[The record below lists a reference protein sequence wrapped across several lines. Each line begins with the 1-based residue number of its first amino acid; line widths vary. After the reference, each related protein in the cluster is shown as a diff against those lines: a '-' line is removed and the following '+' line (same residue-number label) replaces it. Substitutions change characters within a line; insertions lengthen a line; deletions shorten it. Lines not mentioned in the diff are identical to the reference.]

1 MEKPPALL
9 RACEPRDGASFP
21 EAITRV
27 LTVEDHATLAHLL
40 RRGIGENSLRATR
53 SDLGYLEAWSLA
65 CNGEP
70 LVWPPTKEIVLRFIA
85 HHLWDPDQ
93 RAIDPNH
100 GMPGFVQNALIRSGF
115 LRVEGPHAPSTVQRR
130 ISTWRSLCKWRGVE
144 HPFSTPEVGKTLR
157 AAIRASTRP
166 KRRKSKRVVDITLI
180 EELLDRLDLHI
191 ESAVSND
198 AEAMAQRL
206 QAYRDRA
213 LLAVM
218 FASGG
223 RRRSEI
229 SSLMWGQVY
238 ELEPIITED
247 PEHLGSISSMGL
259 DLGRTKTTDVGEM
272 ATVFLSGR
280 AAVALMEWQ
289 TAVSK
294 DTGPVFRRITRWG
307 HVHDN
312 AISAH
317 SVNAVLK
324 KRLAEIGLDP
334 ADFSAHGVRAG
345 YITSALKA
353 GIPAPE
359 VMEQTLHKSLETVIG
374 YFSDEQQRRG
384 KAAMLLK

>member
-1 MEKPPALL
+1 MRKPPALPS
-9 RACEPRDGASFP
+9 ATEPRDATSFP
-21 EAITRV
+21 ESITRV

-53 SDLGYLEAWSLA
+53 SDLGYLEAWSFA
-65 CNGEP
+65 CDGEP
-70 LVWPPTKEIVLRFIA
+70 LVWPPSKEIVLRFIA

-93 RAIDPNH
+93 REIDTNH
-100 GMPGFVQNALIRSGF
+100 GMPSFVQEALIRSRY

-144 HPFSTPEVGKTLR
+144 HPFSTPEVSKTLR
-157 AAIRASTRP
+157 AAIRASTRH
-166 KRRKSKRVVDITLI
+166 KRKKSKRMVDIALI
-180 EELLDRLDLHI
+180 EELLDHLDLQI
-191 ESAVSND
+191 DSAESDN
-198 AEAMAQRL
+198 AEVAAQRL

-229 SSLMWGQVY
+229 SDLMWGQVY

-247 PEHLGSISSMGL
+247 SEHPNGIPSMGL
-259 DLGRTKTTDVGEM
+259 YLGRTKTTDVGEM

-280 AAVALMEWQ
+280 AVTALTDWQ
-289 TAVSK
+289 AAVSK
-294 DTGPVFRRITRWG
+294 SSGPVFRRISRWG
-307 HVHDN
+307 HVYDTS
-312 AISAH
+312 ISAH

-359 VMEQTLHKSLETVIG
+359 VMEQTLHRSLETLMG
-374 YFSDEQQRRG
+374 YFSDEQQRKGR
-384 KAAMLLK
+384 AARLL